1 MSEREDKAQ
10 MKARGFTV
18 DRRSLVI
25 GAGLTAAG
33 AFAHL
38 RSPVAAGQPLEPTSF
53 SAAIPATVA
62 GWTSRKS
69 AEVVLP
75 PQDESNKLY
84 ENLETRIYEGPN
96 LPAMMLLIAFSSI
109 QQNDIQ
115 VHRPEVC
122 YPASGY
128 PILWSKPIEIG
139 FRSTNVMA
147 RELLADRGGLR
158 ERIVYWVR
166 VGNAFPTNWAE
177 QRTTM
182 ALQNLQGSIP
192 DGALFRVSSIEE
204 PDSSN
209 SAALTQFIE
218 MFLST
223 VPPSFRQSV
232 LL

>member
-1 MSEREDKAQ
+1 MEAGGLA
-10 MKARGFTV
+10 M
-18 DRRSLVI
+18 DRRSLVVD
-25 GAGLTAAG
+25 AGLTAA
-33 AFAHL
+33 AALAYL
-38 RSPVAAGQPLEPTSF
+38 RMPVAMEQAFKPARF
-53 SAAIPATVA
+53 SAAIPATVG

-75 PQDESNKLY
+75 PQDDSNELY
-84 ENLETRIYEGPN
+84 GNLETGVYEGLG
-96 LPAMMLLIAFSSI
+96 LPAIMLLIAFSSI

-128 PILWSKPIEIG
+128 PILWSRSREIDFG
-139 FRSTNVMA
+139 SATIVA
-147 RELLADRGGLR
+147 RELVADRGGLR

-166 VGNAFPTNWAE
+166 VGSAFPTNWAE

-182 ALQNLQGSIP
+182 ARQNLQGSIP
-192 DGALFRVSSIEE
+192 DGALFRVSSIEA
-204 PDSSN
+204 PDSPS
-209 SAALTQFIE
+209 SAALLQFIE

-223 VPPSFRQSV
+223 VSPSFRQSV